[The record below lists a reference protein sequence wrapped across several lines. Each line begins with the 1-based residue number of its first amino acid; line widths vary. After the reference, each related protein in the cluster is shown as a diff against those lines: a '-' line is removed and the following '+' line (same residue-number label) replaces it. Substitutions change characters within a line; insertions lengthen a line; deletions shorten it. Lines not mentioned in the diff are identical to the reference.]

1 MSVMMLLATLI
12 FIFLAAGF
20 GLLFARLSSR
30 DRLSVAPDD
39 WEGIFSPARYHAMER
54 LLDDTDA
61 EFLRSHGSFDR
72 KAQKAFRSKR
82 IQLFRGY
89 MRQLSADFNR
99 ICKALKVLM
108 VHSHVDRPDLAGL
121 IMKQQFTFSFAMMK
135 LEVNL
140 TLYGFGW
147 TGVDAKAVMEPLAAV
162 RAQLQALAA
171 IAEPSLAA
179 SGA

>member
-12 FIFLAAGF
+12 FIFLAGGF
-20 GLLFARLSSR
+20 GLLFARLSSG
-30 DRLSVAPDD
+30 DRLSVPPEE
-39 WEGIFSPARYHAMER
+39 WEGIFSPTRYHAMER

-61 EFLRSHGSFDR
+61 EFLRAHGSFDR
-72 KAQKAFRSKR
+72 KAEKAFRSTR
-82 IQLFRGY
+82 IHLFRGY

-108 VHSHVDRPDLAGL
+108 VHSQVDRPDLAGL
-121 IMKQQFTFSFAMMK
+121 IMKQQFTFSLAMMK
-135 LEVNL
+135 LEVKL

-171 IAEPSLAA
+171 MAEPSLGM

>member
-1 MSVMMLLATLI
+1 MSIMMLLATLI
-12 FIFLAAGF
+12 FVFLAIGF
-20 GLLFARLSSR
+20 GLLFARLNSR
-30 DRLSVAPDD
+30 DHLSVAPED
-39 WEGIFSPARYHAMER
+39 WEGIFSPTRYHAMER

-61 EFLRSHGSFDR
+61 GFLRSHASFDR
-72 KAQKAFRSKR
+72 KAEKAFRSTR
-82 IQLFRGY
+82 IHLFRGY

-121 IMKQQFTFSFAMMK
+121 IMKQQFMFSLAMMK
-135 LEVNL
+135 LEVKL

-147 TGVDAKAVMEPLAAV
+147 TGVDAKAVMQPLAAV

-171 IAEPSLAA
+171 IAEPSFGL

>member
-1 MSVMMLLATLI
+1 MSVMMLLVTLI
-12 FIFLAAGF
+12 FIFLACGF
-20 GLLFARLSSR
+20 GLLFIRLSSR
-30 DRLSVAPDD
+30 DRVSFPPED
-39 WEGIFSPARYHAMER
+39 WEGIFSPTRYHAMER

-61 EFLRSHGSFDR
+61 EFLRSHRLFDR
-72 KAQKAFRSKR
+72 KAQNAFRSSR
-82 IQLFRGY
+82 IRLFRGY
-89 MRQLSADFNR
+89 MHQLSADFSR

-121 IMKQQFTFSFAMMK
+121 IMKQQFTFSLAMMK
-135 LEVNL
+135 LEVKL

-147 TGVDAKAVMEPLAAV
+147 TGVDKKAVMEPLAAI

-179 SGA
+179 SAA

>member
-1 MSVMMLLATLI
+1 MSIMMLLATLI
-12 FIFLAAGF
+12 FIFLACGF

-30 DRLSVAPDD
+30 DRMSVPPED

-61 EFLRSHGSFDR
+61 EFLRSHRSFDR
-72 KAQKAFRSKR
+72 KAQKAFRSNR
-82 IQLFRGY
+82 IHLFRGY
-89 MRQLSADFNR
+89 MHQLSADFGR

-108 VHSHVDRPDLAGL
+108 VHSQVDRPDLAGL
-121 IMKQQFTFSFAMMK
+121 IMKQQFTFSLAMMK
-135 LEVNL
+135 LEVKL

-147 TGVDAKAVMEPLAAV
+147 AGVDAKAVMEPLAAV

-171 IAEPSLAA
+171 IADPSLASSA
-179 SGA
+179 A